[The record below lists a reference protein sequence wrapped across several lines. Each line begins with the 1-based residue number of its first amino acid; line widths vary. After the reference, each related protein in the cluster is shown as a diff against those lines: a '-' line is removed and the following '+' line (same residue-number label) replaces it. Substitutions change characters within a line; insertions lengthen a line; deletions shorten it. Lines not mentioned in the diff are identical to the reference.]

1 MVRLFPRLRPRSS
14 ASSPAPTG
22 RAPSPGALRRQL
34 KALAKAREDRLR
46 DLGGLMLEMYRQ
58 DRFREELLEERCA
71 ELLDL
76 DRRLHGVES
85 LLSAGRQGIPVSRC
99 DCGAPV
105 VWGSHFCAN
114 CGRPFGER
122 AVVACAVCGHA
133 LPADASFC

>member
-1 MVRLFPRLRPRSS
+1 
-14 ASSPAPTG
+14 
-22 RAPSPGALRRQL
+22 
-34 KALAKAREDRLR
+34 
-46 DLGGLMLEMYRQ
+46 MLEMYRQ

-133 LPADASFC
+133 LPADASFCANCGNPAGGPAFEAVVEAVEIEPQELATEPDPAEKLSDEPDL